1 MSVTSFNALHL
12 HQMIKI
18 GSMKAIFN
26 KIKFGIYTA
35 FIILE
40 DALSMKHAFVDL
52 GVG

>member
-1 MSVTSFNALHL
+1 
-12 HQMIKI
+12 MIKI

-26 KIKFGIYTA
+26 KIKFESYTA

-40 DALSMKHAFVDL
+40 DALSLKHAIVVL